1 MQSSIR
7 KSLVILLL
15 GSKSG
20 LAAESQS
27 TPAPAAP
34 PSGATSFTPRE
45 HAWSIGV
52 SLRRLDIKADYDYK
66 LSALA
71 PNIDI
76 GRGWVRPAWWSL
88 VEISLML
95 GPNSQRL
102 PDSPPLDFIGTG
114 FRFRA
119 GHALP
124 GRLLRKPGGDLGLE
138 LGVEYNEWI
147 ARSYQDRSLS
157 DSSVSSSWVVR
168 SRWIFVQPA
177 LFYSIWQA
185 PRPQGQRPEWITTRI
200 EGVVFSLGLSVPVQ
214 SQMQASYVKGGEKQ
228 SVTDHWQGTLVFLS
242 VTSWLGI

>member
-1 MQSSIR
+1 MQASIIR
-7 KSLVILLL
+7 NSLVILLL
-15 GSKSG
+15 GSKLG
-20 LAAESQS
+20 LAAEAKS
-27 TPAPAAP
+27 AP
-34 PSGATSFTPRE
+34 ATSFTPRE
-45 HAWSIGV
+45 HAWSIGA
-52 SLRRLDIKADYDYK
+52 SLRRLDIQADYDYK
-66 LSALA
+66 INALA

-95 GPNSQRL
+95 GPNGQRL

-124 GRLLRKPGGDLGLE
+124 GRLLRSPGGDLGLE
-138 LGVEYNEWI
+138 LGMEYGEWI
-147 ARSYQDRSLS
+147 ARSYQDRTLS
-157 DSSVSSSWVVR
+157 DGSVSSSWVVR

-177 LFYSIWQA
+177 LFYSLWQA
-185 PRPQGQRPEWITTRI
+185 PRPQGHKPEWITTRI

-214 SQMQASYVKGGEKQ
+214 SQLQSSYLRGGEKQ
-228 SVTDHWQGTLVFLS
+228 SVTDHWQGTLAFLS